1 MISSHNRQKCW
12 GRGEKKNLLADEH
25 TQILSPL
32 TLMIRQN
39 FQKRTTVKR
48 AWTQQVNEKNK
59 MLNKRCGYEQ
69 MVLTASLLVPGSE
82 HVQNGINHK
91 FHLRIPEQDVL
102 HHWIPHQQEMEV
114 AHIAWVV
121 EEKMKMETG
130 LQLSHHLLNSIQFFG
145 CTISF
150 LVYEPFHCG
159 LPRCS
164 TPHPPTHLFPKGAR
178 PQQQVEHELRWNSN
192 KRSTRATTS
201 HKC

>member
-1 MISSHNRQKCW
+1 
-12 GRGEKKNLLADEH
+12 
-25 TQILSPL
+25 
-32 TLMIRQN
+32 
-39 FQKRTTVKR
+39 
-48 AWTQQVNEKNK
+48 
-59 MLNKRCGYEQ
+59 
-69 MVLTASLLVPGSE
+69 
-82 HVQNGINHK
+82 
-91 FHLRIPEQDVL
+91 
-102 HHWIPHQQEMEV
+102 
-114 AHIAWVV
+114 
-121 EEKMKMETG
+121 METG

-150 LVYEPFHCG
+150 LVYEPFHCV